1 MSFPILFLGHEGG
14 SMQRFLGS
22 GADERGKFM
31 LKKDGNYFCEIRWIG
46 EVYRDVDN
54 FFTQLRIKIYI
65 FVQNLRLP
73 LGGIPSSGKR

>member
-1 MSFPILFLGHEGG
+1 
-14 SMQRFLGS
+14 
-22 GADERGKFM
+22 M

-73 LGGIPSSGKR
+73 LGGTPSSGKR

>member
-1 MSFPILFLGHEGG
+1 MRGQHAEV
-14 SMQRFLGS
+14 LGS
-22 GADERGKFM
+22 GADERGKFV
-31 LKKDGNYFCEIRWIG
+31 LKKDGNYFCEIKWIG

-73 LGGIPSSGKR
+73 LGGNTLLWKEISVS